1 MYYFKKRFCFLP
13 HFYVEK
19 QGKKTPQ
26 GTCPTP
32 IPWILGFV
40 SEDCWGMALSG
51 RGAQLVWVGELGGWL
66 LTPQLPE
73 GWEFKPEIQILS
85 ISLES
90 AKGGSTDTVYPEWFL
105 HVKLITFLFLKPVFD
120 YYVRLQKTRKGK
132 RKKAHNSTIHWQL
145 LFMMVN
151 IIIIDYI

>member
-1 MYYFKKRFCFLP
+1 MYYFKRRFCFLP

-19 QGKKTPQ
+19 QGGKKPQ

-40 SEDCWGMALSG
+40 SPDCWGMDLSG
-51 RGAQLVWVGELGGWL
+51 RGAQLVWVGELVEEGGAWL

-73 GWEFKPEIQILS
+73 GWEFRPEITILS

-90 AKGGSTDTVYPEWFL
+90 AKGGNTDTVSPEWFFTCE
-105 HVKLITFLFLKPVFD
+105 INYISVFKSSIW
-120 YYVRLQKTRKGK
+120 LLCKTTKKKKKTGK
-132 RKKAHNSTIHWQL
+132 AREKSPIIL
-145 LFMMVN
+145 LFMGNCLWWLM
-151 IIIIDYI
+151 